1 MHADANQY
9 RYGKNRAEEDA
20 RRFLTEK
27 EKLEKEKAA
36 IRSELVL
43 LRKEKRELR
52 EAMKGSTG
60 GSVPPGCCDRECS
73 KAFGYSGKGR
83 YGDTRLAAW
92 WWHCGCEQSWLQCA
106 PRPAAPSNIPPR
118 SMGGFSVPTASALGL
133 SMQRC

>member
-1 MHADANQY
+1 MSTQLGLGSGCSWGQSRPDRLSFVHADANQY

-52 EAMKGSTG
+52 ETMKSCTG
-60 GSVPPGCCDRECS
+60 GSVPPGCCDQECS
-73 KAFGYSGKGR
+73 KALGYGGKGW
-83 YGDTRLAAW
+83 YGDSRLAAW
-92 WWHCGCEQSWLQCA
+92 QWHLWL
-106 PRPAAPSNIPPR
+106 
-118 SMGGFSVPTASALGL
+118 
-133 SMQRC
+133 

>member
-27 EKLEKEKAA
+27 EKLEKEKAS

-60 GSVPPGCCDRECS
+60 RLVPSEHCGCGCS
-73 KAFGYSGKGR
+73 KALECRGKAAELGWD
-83 YGDTRLAAW
+83 GDAGLA
-92 WWHCGCEQSWLQCA
+92 
-106 PRPAAPSNIPPR
+106 
-118 SMGGFSVPTASALGL
+118 VALWP
-133 SMQRC
+133 

>member
-27 EKLEKEKAA
+27 EKLEKEKAS

-60 GSVPPGCCDRECS
+60 RLVPSKCCGCS
-73 KAFGYSGKGR
+73 KALGYRGKTAEPGWD
-83 YGDTRLAAW
+83 GDTGLVVAL
-92 WWHCGCEQSWLQCA
+92 WL
-106 PRPAAPSNIPPR
+106 
-118 SMGGFSVPTASALGL
+118 
-133 SMQRC
+133 